1 MKLRAAYND
10 VLKPFLKARRWLAF
24 ARRSQT
30 NVHRC
35 IASQTIAGFMLG
47 MLLGATPILAR
58 PGTISW
64 SDGKKM
70 TGDLT
75 LTPGKQFKLFTG
87 GQPTE
92 LPLEECKNLRFTP
105 EKENTE
111 HGFYF
116 PEAGQSKK
124 AMTGDIYPTRYIHT
138 AITLPDGTLIEGHL
152 FTTVLYVQADDG
164 SAQRA
169 VLEAKQTGQDGQK
182 VEDIPYITAIDF
194 TDSAGGES
202 LLDLTKENIAG
213 ARAPIVVSKPDLAP
227 VSLHAGTTP
236 QTWSLPA
243 PDPTKLVLSIQGSDG
258 FHVAWPG
265 QEADPAVVSAV
276 QTGLKNMQ
284 DFYDTRT
291 LLGTMVMDDEIYS
304 LTMLSR
310 KGAMYDTAAGVVP
323 WSLVVLHWK
332 FDPTNTKVNLVNRA
346 SLGIG
351 RASDNGPPPPVLKS
365 SSLLGDIR
373 AAPIA
378 SPPPNSDS
386 TAAPV
391 NSNAPAP

>member
-1 MKLRAAYND
+1 
-10 VLKPFLKARRWLAF
+10 
-24 ARRSQT
+24 
-30 NVHRC
+30 
-35 IASQTIAGFMLG
+35 
-47 MLLGATPILAR
+47 LLGTVLFASPALAR
-58 PGTISW
+58 PGTVSW

-75 LTPGKQFKLFTG
+75 LTPGKQLKLFTS
-87 GQPTE
+87 GQPVE

-116 PEAGQSKK
+116 PEAGQTAKK
-124 AMTGDIYPTRYIHT
+124 MTGDVYPTRYIHT
-138 AITLPDGTLIEGHL
+138 AITLPDGKVIEGHL

-164 SAQRA
+164 SAQKA

-182 VEDIPYITAIDF
+182 VENIPYITAIDF
-194 TDSAGGES
+194 TDSADGES
-202 LLDLTKENIAG
+202 TLDLTKENIAG
-213 ARAPIVVSKPDLAP
+213 AQTPIVVSKPDLAP
-227 VSLHAGTTP
+227 VSLQAGTTP

-258 FHVAWPG
+258 FHVAWPA
-265 QEADPAVVSAV
+265 QEADPAIVADV

-291 LLGTMVMDDEIYS
+291 LLGTSVDDDDIYS

-332 FDPTNTKVNLVNRA
+332 YDPTHTKVNLVNRA
-346 SLGIG
+346 SMGMG
-351 RASDNGPPPPVLKS
+351 RASANGPPPPVLKS
-365 SSLLGDIR
+365 TALLGDISGAP
-373 AAPIA
+373 AAA
-378 SPPPNSDS
+378 SPATTN
-386 TAAPV
+386 
-391 NSNAPAP
+391 PAPTP